1 MRTSF
6 LDKPR
11 ASVIITTH
19 NRPELLPRA
28 IGSARASA
36 TNVEVVVVDDASND
50 STSEVCRS
58 FPDIHYVRLERNQG
72 VSGARNIGLAVSSG
86 EYLTFLDDDDARL
99 PGSLDRQIDIL
110 NRQPEIGLVY
120 GQAIVEQQDGT
131 LRKLPRPLACPE
143 GDVFWRLLTH
153 NFMPCGSVVF
163 RRACLSAVGLLD
175 SRINGP
181 DDWDLWVRIS
191 ELFPVA
197 AIASP
202 LVIWHRSTPASAQGT
217 SEAGRMAAFGIQ
229 QFQRWMD
236 LPRVA
241 AVPLAKR
248 RELWRGFSGRMLEHL
263 AWQSIRA
270 IKYRRPVQ
278 AGHNVLTMRKLHPL
292 AVAAVVK
299 DRSWRS
305 IWQQVRDELSF
316 EVSSLEDRPSPT
328 ASV

>member
-1 MRTSF
+1 M
-6 LDKPR
+6 DKPR

-19 NRPELLPRA
+19 NRPDLLPRA
-28 IGSARASA
+28 IESARASA
-36 TNVEVVVVDDASND
+36 ANVEVIVVDDASND
-50 STSEVCRS
+50 RTREVCRK
-58 FPDIHYVRLERNQG
+58 FAGIHYVRLERNQG
-72 VSGARNIGLAVSSG
+72 VSGARNVGLAVSSG

-99 PGSLDRQIDIL
+99 PSSLDRQIDLL
-110 NRQPEIGLVY
+110 NRRPEVGLVY

-131 LRKLPRPLACPE
+131 LRKLPRPLICPE
-143 GDVFWRLLTH
+143 GDVLWRLLTH

-175 SRINGP
+175 SRVTGP

-191 ELFPVA
+191 ELFPIAAVA
-197 AIASP
+197 YP
-202 LVIWHRSTPASAQGT
+202 VVIWHRSTPASAQGT
-217 SEAGRMAAFGIQ
+217 SDAGRMAALGIQ
-229 QFQRWMD
+229 QFEQWMD

-241 AVPLAKR
+241 AVPSATK

-270 IKYRRPVQ
+270 IKYRRPLQ
-278 AGHNVLTMRKLHPL
+278 AGHNLFTVRKLHPL

-299 DRSWRS
+299 DRSLRS

-316 EVSSLEDRPSPT
+316 EVSSFEDHPSPRHL
-328 ASV
+328 